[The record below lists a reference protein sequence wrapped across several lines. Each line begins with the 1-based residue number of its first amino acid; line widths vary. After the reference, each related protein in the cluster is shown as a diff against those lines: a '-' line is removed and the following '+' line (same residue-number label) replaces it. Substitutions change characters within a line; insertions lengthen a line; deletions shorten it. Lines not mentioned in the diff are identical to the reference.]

1 MPSESLFPHKKK
13 SMSGGNV
20 TEDPRERNE
29 RKWREATNEVIVK
42 NLADKIV
49 DLLGGEVQYT
59 TVVNSRG
66 EVSKRIIISYTE
78 GT

>member
-1 MPSESLFPHKKK
+1 M
-13 SMSGGNV
+13 
-20 TEDPRERNE
+20 TEDTRERNE

-66 EVSKRIIISYTE
+66 EVSKRIIISYME

>member
-1 MPSESLFPHKKK
+1 M
-13 SMSGGNV
+13 

-42 NLADKIV
+42 NLTTKII
-49 DLLGGEVQYT
+49 DLLGGTVQHT
-59 TVVNSRG
+59 TVVNSKG
-66 EVSKRIIISYTE
+66 EVSKRIIISYSE

>member
-1 MPSESLFPHKKK
+1 MA
-13 SMSGGNV
+13 
-20 TEDPRERNE
+20 EDTRERNE

-42 NLADKIV
+42 NLTTKIV
-49 DLLGGEVQYT
+49 DLLGGEIQHT

-66 EVSKRIIISYTE
+66 EVSKRIIITYTE

>member
-1 MPSESLFPHKKK
+1 M
-13 SMSGGNV
+13 

-42 NLADKIV
+42 NLTTKII
-49 DLLGGEVQYT
+49 DLLGGTVQHT
-59 TVVNSRG
+59 TVVSSKG
-66 EVSKRIIISYTE
+66 EVSKRIIISYSE